1 MTLAKVVVRS
11 PPRDATARSPKLSHV
26 NKEIKSDRAASA
38 PTDRNNSN
46 ARCCG
51 PREDVLRKGA
61 RSDVTMLTGGGGGGH
76 SRDRERESVAGEG
89 ESERSRAY
97 LPKRDAIFAYVKTE
111 PSPDDFPG
119 LVEQHGH

>member
-1 MTLAKVVVRS
+1 M
-11 PPRDATARSPKLSHV
+11 RDAA
-26 NKEIKSDRAASA
+26 
-38 PTDRNNSN
+38 
-46 ARCCG
+46 CCG

-61 RSDVTMLTGGGGGGH
+61 RSDVTMLTGGGH
-76 SRDRERESVAGEG
+76 SRES

-111 PSPDDFPG
+111 PSPYDFPG